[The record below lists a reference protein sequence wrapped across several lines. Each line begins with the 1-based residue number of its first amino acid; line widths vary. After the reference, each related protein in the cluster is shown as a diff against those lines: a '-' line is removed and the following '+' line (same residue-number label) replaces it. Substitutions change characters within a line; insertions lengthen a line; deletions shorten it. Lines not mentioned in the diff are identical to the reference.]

1 MTADDRHG
9 PPAEDAAGRE
19 PTDPTGDRRRWDDDQ
34 HGPPT
39 GEVPLSEIVHDEHR
53 GALDTPAPLGPPPSP
68 DEQPLDAAR
77 LTPAAAEP
85 YRSPLEGA
93 GAVAVL
99 RRGLRVMPEL
109 KAGIVFTLA
118 MATATAIGKLAVPVL
133 VQQVIDRGLTG
144 PDGFRPGFVLGAS
157 AGTFVLVGGVIALG
171 RATYVRLVRAA
182 EGALYKL
189 RVRVFA
195 HVHELSTATHDE
207 NRRGALVARVT
218 SDIDTLARFAQWGG
232 VAWIVNSVLIVGTLT
247 VMAVYSW
254 QLTLLTVCVFL
265 PLLPLMRALQRRQLA
280 RYDELRTRVGET
292 LSEVSE
298 AVTGA
303 AVVRAYA
310 LEDRARRRMHTAVG
324 RQYAAQMGAARYF
337 AVMFPLADLF
347 TAIALASVVAVGAWF
362 GPGWG
367 LGVGHVIAFVF
378 LVSLLQNPISELS
391 EVLEQ
396 TQTAIAGFRKVLL
409 VLDMPIDVVE
419 VAPGA
424 AVVLPPGPPDV
435 RAEGVSFAYRGGPL
449 VLRDVDVE
457 IPAGAQVAV
466 VGETGSGKTTFV
478 KLLCRLAD
486 PVAGR
491 ILVGGADLREID
503 RASRIATIRM
513 VPQDGFLFDT
523 SILENVRL
531 GRPSATDEEVEAAFR
546 SLGLGWWLDSLPE
559 GLHTRLG
566 ERGDRLSVGERQLVA
581 LARAELADAG
591 LLLLD
596 EATSAVDPETERA
609 LAEALLRLGEGRTTV
624 TVAHRL
630 STAERADLVFVFDQ
644 GRVIERGRHDELV
657 AAGGVYA
664 RLHATWLGATREG
677 PGDQRDGRGAGSA
690 GRPSI
695 AGSAAAEPAE
705 ATDVTAPRP
714 T

>member
-1 MTADDRHG
+1 MTDHRPDGGSDRDRTDG
-9 PPAEDAAGRE
+9 APPSGF
-19 PTDPTGDRRRWDDDQ
+19 
-34 HGPPT
+34 
-39 GEVPLSEIVHDEHR
+39 LHDEHR
-53 GALDTPAPLGPPPSP
+53 GALDTPAPVGRPPGAAPRDVESP
-68 DEQPLDAAR
+68 P
-77 LTPAAAEP
+77 AEP
-85 YRSPLEGA
+85 FRSPLEDA

-99 RRGLRVMPEL
+99 RRGLQVMPEL
-109 KAGIVFTLA
+109 KVGIVFTLA
-118 MATATAIGKLAVPVL
+118 MATVTAVGKLAVPVL
-133 VQQVIDRGLTG
+133 VQQVVDRGLTG
-144 PDGFRPGFVLGAS
+144 AEGFRPGFVLGSS
-157 AGTFVLVGGVIALG
+157 AATFALVAAVIVAG
-171 RATYVRLVRAA
+171 RTTYVRLVRAA

-247 VMAVYSW
+247 VMTVYSW
-254 QLTLLTVCVFL
+254 QLTLFVVVVFL
-265 PLLPLMRALQRRQLA
+265 PLLPLLRGLQRRQLA

-298 AVTGA
+298 AVTGS

-310 LEDRARRRMHTAVG
+310 LEERSRRRMHEAVG

-337 AVMFPLADLF
+337 AIMFPLADLF
-347 TAIALASVVAVGAWF
+347 TATALAGVVAVGAWW

-367 LGVGHVIAFVF
+367 LGVGQVIAFVF

-409 VLDMPIDVVE
+409 VLDLPVDVVE
-419 VAPGA
+419 AAPEA

-435 RAEGVSFAYRGGPL
+435 RAEGVSFAYRGGPR
-449 VLRDVDVE
+449 VLHDVEVE
-457 IPAGAQVAV
+457 IPAGAHVAV

-491 ILVGGADLREID
+491 ILVGGSDLREID

-531 GRPSATDEEVEAAFR
+531 GRPDATDAGVDAAFR
-546 SLGLGWWLDSLPE
+546 SLGLGWWLDGLPD

-581 LARAELADAG
+581 LARAQLADAG

-644 GRVIERGRHDELV
+644 GRLIERGRHDELV
-657 AAGGVYA
+657 AAGGTYA
-664 RLHATWLGATREG
+664 RMFASFF
-677 PGDQRDGRGAGSA
+677 SA
-690 GRPSI
+690 V
-695 AGSAAAEPAE
+695 EPAPAGME
-705 ATDVTAPRP
+705 G
-714 T
+714 